1 MESCRC
7 VSSRIFLRCQSVAS
21 SVHSSPLEQLFSVPH
36 RAVHAA
42 LSEPWHDSEIEENQK
57 YCTGQTKTLSLL
69 MVFTLCCD
77 LSSCMLTVMP
87 VGRWIIL
94 TALSVVFTDCP
105 PALEKGDNK
114 RHLQKELLLCTS
126 CLVSVLF
133 DKRIVELDYPQ
144 HIVR

>member
-1 MESCRC
+1 
-7 VSSRIFLRCQSVAS
+7 
-21 SVHSSPLEQLFSVPH
+21 
-36 RAVHAA
+36 
-42 LSEPWHDSEIEENQK
+42 
-57 YCTGQTKTLSLL
+57 
-69 MVFTLCCD
+69 
-77 LSSCMLTVMP
+77 MLTVMP

-133 DKRIVELDYPQ
+133 DKHEEGRGGLGAGEEG
-144 HIVR
+144 